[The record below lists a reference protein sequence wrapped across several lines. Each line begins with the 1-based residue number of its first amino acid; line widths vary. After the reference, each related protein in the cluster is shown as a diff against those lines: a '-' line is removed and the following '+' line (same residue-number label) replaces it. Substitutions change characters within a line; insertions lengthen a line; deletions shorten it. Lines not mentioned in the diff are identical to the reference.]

1 MVYIEIN
8 HYTKKISKAIV
19 LNNIS
24 IKMDKG
30 RVYGFQG
37 ENGSGKSMLMRAIC
51 GLITPTEGEVIIDGK
66 PLGKGN
72 SFPESIGVLI
82 ESPGF
87 LSYYSGFKNLQ
98 IIAHIKKIITDE
110 TIRATMSKLG
120 LDPWDNK
127 KYGKYSLGMKQK
139 LGIATAIMEE
149 PEIVILDEP
158 FNALDEKS
166 AIVVGDEIRKLR
178 SKNKLVILACH
189 NSQELEHLCDEIF
202 VIENGEIK
210 EHKECI
216 HIEDCENEEK

>member
-1 MVYIEIN
+1 
-8 HYTKKISKAIV
+8 
-19 LNNIS
+19 
-24 IKMDKG
+24 MDKG

-139 LGIATAIMEE
+139 LGIAAAIMEE